1 MNITHHIIN
10 MKNPI
15 VLFLLLLL
23 FVSSAISE
31 ISDKT
36 REEIEHLILRVKQ
49 SECIFNR
56 NGTDY
61 QGSEAVT
68 HIITKYEYYNKEIK
82 VTEDFIRYAATKSE
96 FSGEKIQRN
105 LQGSGDYEFRRLVAE
120 YPGRIQTIVNIT
132 YE

>member
-1 MNITHHIIN
+1 MNITHPIIN

-96 FSGEKIQRN
+96 FSGRKYSVTCRAQVTIN
-105 LQGSGDYEFRRLVAE
+105 LGDWLQNTLVEFR
-120 YPGRIQTIVNIT
+120 Q
-132 YE
+132 